1 MKAIILIFTL
11 FSLIT
16 SHKLKYKTPVSNVV
30 KCLLKSEVLVDDVA
44 KVIELIEKK
53 EFVNL
58 ISELISMYPKA
69 YEEVKRCLNVPSHKR
84 KKEQN
89 AIQVFKGRKCYMKKN
104 DIVAKCCFVDKRMC
118 SGIFGNIPCCINKIV
133 RYKPSYDKKMRYFRR
148 KFMKHQK
155 NDFNDL
161 FDLLK
166 NF

>member
-30 KCLLKSEVLVDDVA
+30 KCLLKSDVLVDDVA

-104 DIVAKCCFVDKRMC
+104 DIVAKCCFASIAV
-118 SGIFGNIPCCINKIV
+118 GAIITT
-133 RYKPSYDKKMRYFRR
+133 
-148 KFMKHQK
+148 
-155 NDFNDL
+155 L
-161 FDLLK
+161 
-166 NF
+166 

>member
-30 KCLLKSEVLVDDVA
+30 KCLLKSDVLVDDVA

-53 EFVNL
+53 EYVNL

-84 KKEQN
+84 KKEHN
-89 AIQVFKGRKCYMKKN
+89 AIQVFKGRKCYMKKH

-118 SGIFGNIPCCINKIV
+118 SGIFGNIPCCVNKIV
-133 RYKPSYDKKMRYFRR
+133 RYNPSYNKKIRYYRR
-148 KFMKHQK
+148 KFIKNQK
-155 NDFNDL
+155 KDFNDL

>member
-30 KCLLKSEVLVDDVA
+30 KCLLKSDVLVDDVA

-84 KKEQN
+84 KKEHN
-89 AIQVFKGRKCYMKKN
+89 AIQVFKGRKCYMKKH

-155 NDFNDL
+155 NNFNDL

>member
-11 FSLIT
+11 LSLIT

-30 KCLLKSEVLVDDVA
+30 KCLLKSDVLVDDVA

-84 KKEQN
+84 KKEHN
-89 AIQVFKGRKCYMKKN
+89 AIQVFKGRKCYMKKH

-155 NDFNDL
+155 NNFNDF

>member
-30 KCLLKSEVLVDDVA
+30 KCLLKSDVLVDDVA

-84 KKEQN
+84 KKEHN
-89 AIQVFKGRKCYMKKN
+89 AIQVFKGRKCYMKKHY
-104 DIVAKCCFVDKRMC
+104 IVAKCCFVDKRMC

-155 NDFNDL
+155 NNFNDL